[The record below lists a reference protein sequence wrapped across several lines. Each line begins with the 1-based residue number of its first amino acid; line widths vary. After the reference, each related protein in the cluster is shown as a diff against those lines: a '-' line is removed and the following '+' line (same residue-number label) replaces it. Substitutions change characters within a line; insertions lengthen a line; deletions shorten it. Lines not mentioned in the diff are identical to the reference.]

1 MSDSPRSR
9 GRPATFDRDAALN
22 AAVTLFWRHGYDGAS
37 VSMLSKAMGV
47 TAPTLYAAFGSKEA
61 LYQEALAQYQRR
73 QAQDNAASQ
82 KGASTLYERVSA
94 TLRSSAATFAA
105 SQGTRGCMVL
115 IGSLQSSPDAHAAAE
130 VMSAARRNT
139 LAKFVAAFEDA
150 KTRGEV
156 ASTTDSAA
164 MARYYLS
171 VIQGMAVQATDG
183 ASATE
188 LNRVVDLA
196 LASWPWK
203 DATSSSQ
210 AATKATS

>member
-1 MSDSPRSR
+1 MSASPRLR
-9 GRPATFDRDAALN
+9 GRPATFDRDSALN
-22 AAVTLFWRHGYDGAS
+22 VAVTLFWRHGYDGAS

-61 LYQEALAQYQRR
+61 LYQEALAQYQKR
-73 QAQDNAASQ
+73 QSEDNASSQ

-115 IGSLQSSPDAHAAAE
+115 IGSLQSSPDAQAAADAT
-130 VMSAARRNT
+130 SAARRNT
-139 LAKFVAAFEDA
+139 LTKFVAAFEDA
-150 KTRGEV
+150 KTKGEV
-156 ASTTDSAA
+156 PSTTDSAA
-164 MARYYLS
+164 MSRYYLS

-183 ASATE
+183 ASAAE

-196 LASWPWK
+196 LASWPGK
-203 DATSSSQ
+203 DVRPAKV
-210 AATKATS
+210 AAKRRSK